1 MTGQALI
8 RIGTRGSPLAL
19 VQAAWVRERL
29 AAAWPEL
36 AADGAVEIVPI
47 KTTGDRITDRSLA
60 DAGGKGLFT
69 KEIEEAL
76 RDRRVDV
83 AVHSL
88 KDVET
93 RLPDGL
99 EIDCVP
105 AREDPRDV
113 LVAEGEGAP
122 RSLAAIPRGATVGTS
137 SLRRRAQVLALRP
150 DLRVVEW
157 RGNVDTRIQ
166 RLARGEAAAT
176 LLALAGLK
184 RLGRDVA
191 RWGVLEAAEMLP
203 AVAQGALGI
212 ERRADDE
219 RVARHLA
226 PLGDRASLLAVTAE
240 RAFLAALDGSCRTP
254 IAALAR
260 LDGGDRLAFD
270 GLVASPDG
278 TRVERIARGGAA
290 ADAAAIGRDAGAEI
304 RRRVGERFF
313 STASPA

>member
-1 MTGQALI
+1 MTEPALI

-19 VQAAWVRERL
+19 VQSAWVRDRL
-29 AAAWPEL
+29 AAAWPDL
-36 AADGAVEIVPI
+36 AAPGAVAIVPI
-47 KTTGDRITDRSLA
+47 KTTGDRITDRPLA

-76 RDRRVDV
+76 REARVDI

-93 RLPDGL
+93 KLPDGMA
-99 EIDCVP
+99 IDCVP
-105 AREDPRDV
+105 LREDPRDV
-113 LVAEGEGAP
+113 LVAEGEGAV
-122 RSLAAIPRGATVGTS
+122 RRIADLPRGAVVGTS
-137 SLRRRAQVLALRP
+137 SLRRRAQILGLRP

-166 RLARGEAAAT
+166 RLTRGEAAAT

-191 RWGVLEAAEMLP
+191 RWGILEPNEMLP

-212 ERRADDE
+212 ERRAGDD
-219 RVARHLA
+219 RVARYLA
-226 PLGDRASLLAVTAE
+226 PLTDRASLLAVTAE

-254 IAALAR
+254 IAALAT
-260 LDGGDRLAFD
+260 LDGGDRLHLD
-270 GLVASPDG
+270 GLVAAPDG
-278 TRVERIARGGAA
+278 SRVARVARDGGA
-290 ADAAAIGRDAGAEI
+290 ADAAALGRDAGAELK
-304 RRRVGERFF
+304 RRIGAALF
-313 STASPA
+313 TPA